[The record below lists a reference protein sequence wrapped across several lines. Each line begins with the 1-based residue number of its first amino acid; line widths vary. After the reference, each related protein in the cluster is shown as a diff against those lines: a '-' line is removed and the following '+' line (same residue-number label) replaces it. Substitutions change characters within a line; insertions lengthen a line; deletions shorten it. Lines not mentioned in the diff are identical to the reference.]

1 LKNEKKIIRKNRERK
16 RQWSFSITTHKKVRE
31 NKSKRQTGKGIFLFG
46 KFYRMKKIK
55 IFFKF
60 GWV

>member
-46 KFYRMKKIK
+46 KFYRMKKK
-55 IFFKF
+55 
-60 GWV
+60 